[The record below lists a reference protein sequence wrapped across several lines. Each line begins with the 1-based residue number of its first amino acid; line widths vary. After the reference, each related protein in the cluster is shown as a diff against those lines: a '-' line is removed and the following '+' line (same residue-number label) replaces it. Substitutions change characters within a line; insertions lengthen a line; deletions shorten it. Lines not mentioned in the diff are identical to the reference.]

1 MGNTNI
7 RDEIFEKKKKRE
19 SISFTQIYETIPN
32 SGEDTSNEIK
42 YEKITERIPNWRE
55 KYNYEW
61 RWRFLN
67 FDGTQYAEISFQKYN
82 DFEKRYY
89 YGKRGELF
97 YGVVP
102 NIYDKYITKT
112 YYHYK

>member
-7 RDEIFEKKKKRE
+7 KDEIFEENKKKE
-19 SISFTQIYETIPN
+19 LISFTQIYETIPN
-32 SGEDTSNEIK
+32 PTYNTNEIE
-42 YEKITERIPNWRE
+42 YEKITEYIPNWRD
-55 KYNYEW
+55 KYKYEW
-61 RWRFLN
+61 RWRFFN
-67 FDGTQYAEISFQKYN
+67 FGGTQYAEISFQKYN

-89 YGKRGELF
+89 YGKEGELF

-102 NIYDKYITKT
+102 NIYDKYTTKI